1 MDTLYIGDIPSDY
14 HFAEFNNN
22 YIDLYNTDVILPNHS
37 YTYYRVYLYDNSFYY
52 DVNTLQTG
60 SWTNQYNLTYVQ
72 TSSSTVYRRDF
83 DSICF
88 ITFCF
93 VLLGIFLL
101 NLITSIIRKGGV
113 LGGLL

>member
-1 MDTLYIGDIPSDY
+1 MDILYVSDIPEEY
-14 HFAEFNNN
+14 HFAEFNTN
-22 YIDLYNTDVILPNHS
+22 YIDLYNTDVIMPNHT
-37 YTYYRVYLYDNSFYY
+37 YTYYRIYLYDNSFYY
-52 DVNTLQTG
+52 DINTLQTG
-60 SWTNQYNLTYVQ
+60 SWTNQYNLKEVE
-72 TSSSTVYRRDF
+72 TSSNFVYRRDF

-93 VLLGIFLL
+93 VLFAVWLL